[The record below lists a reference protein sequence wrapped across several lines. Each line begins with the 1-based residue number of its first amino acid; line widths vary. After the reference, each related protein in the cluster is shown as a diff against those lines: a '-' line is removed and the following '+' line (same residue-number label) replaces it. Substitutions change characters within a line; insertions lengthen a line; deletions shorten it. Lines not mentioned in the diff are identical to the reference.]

1 MSPTQ
6 RVLVVGIGS
15 PHGDDSVGWYVA
27 RALSEQHIDAE
38 HVQIQVAQIPV
49 DLINWLGEVQEL
61 HLVDACRT
69 SGTNLTWH
77 RHEITKTDLEYG
89 TLPFEFRHET
99 GTHGWSLISVLQLA
113 LRLHMLPQRMVLWAI
128 EADSFVPGTQLADS
142 VRTAADRVVEQ
153 LRNTI
158 VGQPGSLSRGPS
170 HA

>member
-1 MSPTQ
+1 MSPSQ
-6 RVLVVGIGS
+6 QMLVVGIGS

-27 RALSEQHIDAE
+27 RALSEQHTDAE
-38 HVQIQVAQIPV
+38 HVQIRVAQIPV

-61 HLVDACRT
+61 HLVDACRS
-69 SGTNLTWH
+69 SGTGLNWH
-77 RHEITKTDLEYG
+77 RHEITKSDLEHG

-128 EADSFVPGTQLADS
+128 EADSFVPGTHLADS
-142 VRTAADRVVEQ
+142 VRTAADLVAEQ
-153 LRNTI
+153 LRYAI
-158 VGQPGSLSRGPS
+158 AGQSDSARRGPS